1 MNILITSISRK
12 VSLVKAFQKA
22 LTQEGGGT
30 VTAVDISPY
39 APALYF
45 ADRHFLVPESADPHF
60 IEVIKRLCN
69 EHCIR
74 AIIPTRDDELMLFS
88 KHKEE
93 FAALGVFVMVPKPDV
108 VNICQDK
115 KAFIEFCRKYGFLT
129 PRNYDPSTDFTD
141 ADFPLFVKPRFG
153 KGSHGI
159 VKVSSKKEMDIALEK
174 NQEAIIQEFIDAN
187 EYTIDLFADLQS
199 RVISAVPRQRMLV
212 FGGESFVTKIFK
224 HKKLIESASM
234 LATKLGL
241 IGHNTIQAFFDGKM
255 VKFIEV
261 NPRYGG
267 AANMGF
273 HAGVLTPVFLIRL
286 LNGIKV
292 EPILGDFKD
301 NLVMLRYTNDI
312 FIDDSSMMGRV
323 L

>member
-1 MNILITSISRK
+1 MLITSASRK

-30 VTAVDISPY
+30 VTAVDISSY

-45 ADRHFLVPESADPHF
+45 ADHHFLVPESADPHF
-60 IEVIKRLCN
+60 VEVIKRLCV
-69 EHCIR
+69 EHHIR
-74 AIIPTRDDELMLFS
+74 AVIPTRDDELLLFA

-93 FAALGVFVMVPKPDV
+93 FAALDIFVMVPEPDV
-108 VNICQDK
+108 VNLCQDK
-115 KAFIEFCRKYGFLT
+115 KAFIEFCRKNGFLT
-129 PRNYDPSTDFTD
+129 PRSYDPSTDFTD
-141 ADFPLFVKPRFG
+141 ADLPLFVKPRFG
-153 KGSHGI
+153 RGSHGI
-159 VKVSSKKEMDIALEK
+159 IKVSSKKEIDIALEK
-174 NQEAIIQEFIDAN
+174 NREAIVQEFIDTD
-187 EYTIDLFADLQS
+187 EYTIDLFTDFKS
-199 RVISAVPRQRMLV
+199 RVISAVPRQRIVV

-224 HKKLIESASM
+224 HKKLIKAASL

-241 IGHNTIQAFFDGKM
+241 IGHNTIQAFFDGEV

-267 AANMGF
+267 AANIGF
-273 HAGVLTPVFLIRL
+273 YAGVLTPVFLIRL

-292 EPILGDFKD
+292 DPILGDFKD
-301 NLVMLRYTNDI
+301 DLVMLRYTDDI
-312 FIDDSSMMGRV
+312 FIDDSSMTCRV